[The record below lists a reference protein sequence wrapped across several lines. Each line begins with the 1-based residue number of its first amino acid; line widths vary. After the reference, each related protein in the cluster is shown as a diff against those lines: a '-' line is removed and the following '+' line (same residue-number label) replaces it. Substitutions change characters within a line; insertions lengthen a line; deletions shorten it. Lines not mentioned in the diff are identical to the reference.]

1 MNASDAALVKR
12 TRGGDRDAY
21 GEMVTRYQGHVYG
34 LAYTLVNNRSDAQD
48 IAQEAFVRA
57 YLNLD
62 QLRDPGRFAPW
73 MRRVTFSVAM
83 NWLKVH
89 RPRLHDLYDGR
100 IDLDIL
106 EIPDFRP
113 GPSEEMKHRELAQAV
128 QEAVASL
135 PPKYRV
141 PLTMFHLDG
150 LSYRK
155 VADFLDIPLGTA
167 KSLISRARGRLR
179 AALDGY
185 YHHQKELTAMVAEVF
200 EEHKLTTEFSSKV
213 LRSIAGVR
221 RLRWGEWRDCTYGG
235 AIAALMN
242 TVGAEVT
249 YEEVMGLSGACYRIC
264 MKEDWCP
271 SAGMPQCGYDVETPL
286 YRALGFAPYSIA
298 DESERRQKVK
308 ECLDKGIPV
317 LCCGQRAEPEW
328 GIITGYAKGE
338 EVFFGRTYFDYGGAK
353 ESEVFAE
360 DEYYLA
366 DRFPGQY
373 PEALMKFFDKR
384 CEAISPKEALK
395 QSLETCIGTLRQ
407 GPGDHGYVRG
417 YEAYELWVRG
427 LEDEAE
433 FDEFPAGTNGYHL
446 DMLRDARRCAYI
458 YLEQGLELVSH
469 SNRGRLGNAVELFRS
484 MFDGL
489 MTFAPYQ
496 GTDSSFN
503 GRLEDWGMD
512 RRRELAAV
520 LRELCAMERQVEA
533 TFQTI
538 LGEWG

>member
-1 MNASDAALVKR
+1 VGA
-12 TRGGDRDAY
+12 
-21 GEMVTRYQGHVYG
+21 
-34 LAYTLVNNRSDAQD
+34 
-48 IAQEAFVRA
+48 
-57 YLNLD
+57 
-62 QLRDPGRFAPW
+62 
-73 MRRVTFSVAM
+73 
-83 NWLKVH
+83 
-89 RPRLHDLYDGR
+89 
-100 IDLDIL
+100 
-106 EIPDFRP
+106 
-113 GPSEEMKHRELAQAV
+113 
-128 QEAVASL
+128 
-135 PPKYRV
+135 
-141 PLTMFHLDG
+141 
-150 LSYRK
+150 
-155 VADFLDIPLGTA
+155 A

-179 AALDGY
+179 AALDAY
-185 YHHQKELTAMVAEVF
+185 YHHQKEFAAMVGEVF
-200 EEHKLTTEFSSKV
+200 EENNLTTEYSSKV

-235 AIAALMN
+235 AITALMN
-242 TVGAEVT
+242 TVGVEVT

-298 DESERRQKVK
+298 DESERRQKIK
-308 ECLDKGIPV
+308 ECLGKGIPV

-338 EVFFGRTYFDYGGAK
+338 EVFFGRTYFDYAGAK
-353 ESEVFAE
+353 ESEVFTE

-407 GPGDHGYVRG
+407 GPGDHGHVRG

-427 LEDEAE
+427 LEDEAT
-433 FDEFPAGTNGYHL
+433 FDEFPAGTNGYHI
-446 DMLRDARRCAYI
+446 DMLQDARRCAYI

-469 SNRGRLGNAVELFRS
+469 SNRGRLGKAVELFRS

-489 MTFAPYQ
+489 MAFAPYQ
-496 GTDSSFN
+496 GTDRSFN